1 MSKPSS
7 RKGLSLRWLELFQV
21 CARTGS
27 LSETAKET
35 GLSISTVSHHLRA
48 LEDHLGV
55 ELLNHARRPM
65 VLTPK
70 GHVFLRNIDVALQ
83 SIRKATAE
91 AATGNLAEA
100 RYLRL
105 GTIEDLDSDV
115 TPALAVHLSQKMPD
129 CDFLYHVASSH
140 EILEM
145 MRDRELDLGIT
156 TTPPERMRD
165 LQDHPLLRDPF
176 IVVLPAEAPPP
187 LAEVVAGSTAL
198 PFLRFSN
205 DLIIAGQIE
214 AQLRRLGVSLPHR
227 FECGSNQTLM
237 AMVAS
242 GAGWTIT
249 TPLLF
254 SRAKRFQSRLRAHPF
269 PGKRFS
275 RTLSLVTTPDCS
287 RSVLELVNQKV
298 RGALEDQVIRPM
310 IETTPWLDGA
320 FSLID

>member
-27 LSETAKET
+27 LSEASKET
-35 GLSISTVSHHLRA
+35 GLSISTVSHHLRS

-55 ELLNHARRPM
+55 ELFNHARRPM

-70 GHVFLRNIDVALQ
+70 CHVFLRNIDVALQ

-91 AATGNLAEA
+91 AATGDLIEA

-105 GTIEDLDSDV
+105 GMIEDLDSDV
-115 TPALAVHLSQKMPD
+115 TPDLAVHLSQEMPD

-145 MRDRELDLGIT
+145 LRDRELDLGIT

-165 LQDHPLLRDPF
+165 LQDNPLLRDPF
-176 IVVLPAEAPPP
+176 IVVLPAADQVA
-187 LAEVVAGSTAL
+187 LADVVAGHTHL

-205 DLIIAGQIE
+205 DLIIAAQIE
-214 AQLRRLGVSLPHR
+214 AQLKRLGVSLPHK

-237 AMVAS
+237 AMVAA

-254 SRAKRFQSRLRAHPF
+254 SRAKRFQPKLRVHPF

-275 RTLSLVTTPDCS
+275 RTLSVVTTPDCS
-287 RSVLELVNQKV
+287 RSVLDLVNRKL
-298 RGALEDQVIRPM
+298 RRALEAQVIVPLV
-310 IETTPWLDGA
+310 EDTPWLKDE
-320 FSLID
+320 FTLIR

>member
-1 MSKPSS
+1 MPKPSS

-35 GLSISTVSHHLRA
+35 GLSISTVSHHLRS

-55 ELLNHARRPM
+55 ELFNHARRPM

-91 AATGNLAEA
+91 AATGDLIEA

-115 TPALAVHLSQKMPD
+115 TPALAVHLAQSMPD
-129 CDFLYHVASSH
+129 CDFLYHVSTSH

-145 MRDRELDLGIT
+145 LRDRELDLGIT

-176 IVVLPAEAPPP
+176 IVVLPADGGPP
-187 LAEVVAGSTAL
+187 LPDVIAGKSAL

-205 DLIIAGQIE
+205 DLIIAAQIE
-214 AQLRRLGVSLPHR
+214 AQLRRLGVSLPHKV
-227 FECGSNQTLM
+227 ECGSNQTLM
-237 AMVAS
+237 AMVAA

-254 SRAKRFQSRLRAHPF
+254 SRAKRFQPRLRVHPF

-275 RTLSLVTTPDCS
+275 RTLSLVTTPDCA
-287 RSVLELVNQKV
+287 RSVLDLVNLKI
-298 RGALEDQVIRPM
+298 RASLEEQVIRPLTD
-310 IETTPWLDGA
+310 TTPWLAGDFA
-320 FSLID
+320 LID